1 MNRLHVRSAGLV
13 AALAFLLSAAA
24 FGEGAP
30 PSGPPTSSGVPYLG
44 EAGQRRYEQY
54 LRTPLP
60 RAFAISESGAY
71 GVAAGDN
78 AKYPRRPADPKLRA
92 LELCREAAGTE
103 CVLYSVDNEVVFA
116 KTATASF
123 NPSTPAPGAPA
134 MPPASP
140 APRAPAPAAPLS
152 VARPER
158 TRFAANL
165 ALAHQFKSI
174 ATLTYTDGST
184 ATIGDALFGLNAGT
198 AVPLTQ
204 DGQFEIQAL
213 LGFLL
218 SRVNASNGSV
228 SFWDFP
234 LEVTAHVNL
243 GAFRL
248 GAGPALHISP
258 MLRGD
263 GFASGSDV
271 TFGTTVGAVV
281 RAEFRAQRK
290 YGIGLDATWLRLSAN
305 GQSVD
310 ASRIGGVLSIYL

>member
-1 MNRLHVRSAGLV
+1 MNRLHVRSAGVV
-13 AALAFLLSAAA
+13 AALALLLSAAA

-30 PSGPPTSSGVPYLG
+30 PSGPPTASGVPYLA

-54 LRTPLP
+54 LRMPLP

-78 AKYPRRPADPKLRA
+78 AKYPSRPADPKLRA

-103 CVLYSVDNEVVFA
+103 CLLYSVDNEVVFA

-123 NPSTPAPGAPA
+123 NPSTPTPGAPA

-140 APRAPAPAAPLS
+140 APRAPAPAAPRS
-152 VARPER
+152 AAARPER
-158 TRFAANL
+158 TRFVANL

-174 ATLTYTDGST
+174 ATVTYSDGST
-184 ATIGDALFGLNAGT
+184 AAIGDALFGLNAGT

-218 SRVNASNGSV
+218 SRANASNGSV

-234 LEVTAHVNL
+234 LEVTAHVN
-243 GAFRL
+243 
-248 GAGPALHISP
+248 
-258 MLRGD
+258 
-263 GFASGSDV
+263 
-271 TFGTTVGAVV
+271 
-281 RAEFRAQRK
+281 
-290 YGIGLDATWLRLSAN
+290 
-305 GQSVD
+305 
-310 ASRIGGVLSIYL
+310 